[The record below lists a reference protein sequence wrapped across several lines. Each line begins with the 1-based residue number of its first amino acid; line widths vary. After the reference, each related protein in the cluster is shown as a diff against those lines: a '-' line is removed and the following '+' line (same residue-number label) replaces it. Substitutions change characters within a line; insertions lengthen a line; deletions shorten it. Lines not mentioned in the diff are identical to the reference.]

1 MSDLYTK
8 YHANDVC
15 TISAVQYTVCCIVCI
30 RCIVMIIVIHIGNRH
45 GGAFT
50 LFDRFVYRFI
60 VACDSIFYHWR
71 TVLLRRMY
79 KKNQGHGICG
89 AKNIYSSDVKLG
101 NWVEDT
107 IGLDLVQKG
116 RTIEKNYNTNTA
128 LSFKDPKEQP
138 PLPEMPINM
147 PTTQELKA
155 KNKEGMSY
163 SLIFDHGLK
172 TITPEVCDGLSLTYL
187 S

>member
-1 MSDLYTK
+1 
-8 YHANDVC
+8 
-15 TISAVQYTVCCIVCI
+15 
-30 RCIVMIIVIHIGNRH
+30 
-45 GGAFT
+45 
-50 LFDRFVYRFI
+50 
-60 VACDSIFYHWR
+60 
-71 TVLLRRMY
+71 MY